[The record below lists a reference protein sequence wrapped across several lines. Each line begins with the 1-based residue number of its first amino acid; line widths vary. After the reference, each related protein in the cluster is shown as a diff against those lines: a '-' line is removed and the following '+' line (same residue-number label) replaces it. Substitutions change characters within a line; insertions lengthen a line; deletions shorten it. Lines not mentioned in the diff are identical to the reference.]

1 MPILTIDGTGGDDTI
16 IVTVTGPDS
25 GSYTI
30 NGGAPVPFAGVTQ
43 VSVNGLAGN
52 DTLTMVNPAGL
63 AAVLSGGVGDDNY
76 FVDQASE
83 AVVENPNEGT
93 DTINSSI
100 NYNLVPNV
108 ENLTLVGSGNLQGY
122 GNSLPNTITGN
133 SGNNLIN
140 GQAGA
145 DVMVGG
151 AGFDTYFVDDPGDVI
166 IENANEGGG
175 MVFSTANF
183 ALSPNLT
190 ILVLQGNADLQGYG
204 NSGANTLFG
213 NSGNNLLDGGAGAD
227 RMDGGAGNDTY
238 FVDNA
243 GDTVH
248 EAGNAGNDAIFSS
261 VDFMLPPDVETLVL
275 LGSADLQGTGSGL
288 ADSLFGNSGNNVLDG
303 RQGADHMQ
311 GGAGDDTYFVDQA
324 LDQVFESP
332 GEGTDTVLSRAH
344 FTLSAN
350 VENLTLQ
357 GSENLQGFGNNLANT
372 LTGNA
377 GHNLLD
383 GGVGADTMIGGDGN
397 DTYFVDNAGDMVV
410 ELSGQGTDTV
420 FSSVNYVLSVTV
432 ENLILQGSADLQ
444 GYGSSLSNVIY
455 GNSGNNLLDGGG
467 GVDLMVG
474 GAGDD
479 TYFVDDPGDAAFE
492 VAGEGNDAVFSTA
505 NYGLSADVETLV
517 LQGSADL
524 QGYGNNQANT
534 LYGNAGNNLIN
545 GAGGADTM
553 IGGLGNDTYFVDDP
567 ATSSSKM
574 RTRAAMRCSPRSA
587 IPCRRALRPWC
598 CRAPATS
605 TAPAMSSPTT
615 STAIPATT
623 RSTAVLALTCSWAIR
638 ATTPSCS
645 TRGRRTAMWSSTL
658 PAMVRRQGMRCS
670 S

>member
-1 MPILTIDGTGGDDTI
+1 
-16 IVTVTGPDS
+16 
-25 GSYTI
+25 
-30 NGGAPVPFAGVTQ
+30 
-43 VSVNGLAGN
+43 
-52 DTLTMVNPAGL
+52 
-63 AAVLSGGVGDDNY
+63 
-76 FVDQASE
+76 
-83 AVVENPNEGT
+83 
-93 DTINSSI
+93 
-100 NYNLVPNV
+100 
-108 ENLTLVGSGNLQGY
+108 
-122 GNSLPNTITGN
+122 
-133 SGNNLIN
+133 
-140 GQAGA
+140 
-145 DVMVGG
+145 MVGG

-420 FSSVNYVLSVTV
+420 FSSVNYVLSATV

-567 ATSSSKM
+567 GDIVLENANEGSDAVFATVSYTLPASVE
-574 RTRAAMRCSPRSA
+574 T
-587 IPCRRALRPWC
+587 LVLQ
-598 CRAPATS
+598 APATS